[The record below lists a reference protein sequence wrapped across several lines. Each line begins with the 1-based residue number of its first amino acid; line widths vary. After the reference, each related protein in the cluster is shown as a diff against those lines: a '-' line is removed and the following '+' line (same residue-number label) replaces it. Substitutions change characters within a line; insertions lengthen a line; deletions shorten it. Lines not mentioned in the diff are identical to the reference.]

1 MNWRTSL
8 RIVFVLLPCVQ
19 ICAAQLK
26 REAAPLLP
34 AGVESYRLY
43 QNEAQNLLEAELTM
57 FFPGCVD
64 VKGGGFHEG
73 RVDGKLPPRF
83 VGATLVFQSRMTW
96 VAAEVALRR
105 PDKAQ
110 EYLVYARH
118 GARFLQDVMW
128 DKNNGGFYWAVDNY
142 GKPAVPTGALK
153 HAYGMALAIQ
163 ALAHVYAAT
172 GDEQYLKLA
181 QEMDQWLLTKGYDK
195 KRGGYFQAFK
205 PKGDIIA
212 SAEETG
218 EPKVK
223 TDKIGT
229 LYGGKSTMAH
239 IHLLEAFDELYRVSP
254 NAELRE
260 RIGDMYDVTRDKAML
275 PTGMMGQNFLPTW
288 TPLDRGALFGLNL
301 ETGSVLLDTA
311 KLLQIEKEP
320 RSLGLVQKLVDT
332 ALERGWDDQL
342 GGFWSTPAAT
352 EKQWRAQAEGARIL
366 LALYTRAGDD
376 SERYWTA
383 FQKQWHFIT
392 RYMTD
397 PQQRGWY
404 PSVDA
409 AGRPTS
415 RNMIQPMKA
424 CDQTV
429 RALLDIVDMLG
440 VLAGDIPA
448 TMPATRPGPT
458 TRAAVAAQQ

>member
-1 MNWRTSL
+1 M
-8 RIVFVLLPCVQ
+8 CV
-19 ICAAQLK
+19 AQLK
-26 REAAPLLP
+26 REAAPTLP
-34 AGVESYRLY
+34 ADVKSYRLY
-43 QNEAQNLLEAELTM
+43 QNEAQELLEDELTM
-57 FFPGCVD
+57 FFPGCVN

-83 VGATLVFQSRMTW
+83 VGGTLVFQSRMTW

-105 PDKAQ
+105 PDRAQ
-110 EYLVYARH
+110 AYLVYARH

-128 DKNNGGFYWAVDNY
+128 DKTNGGFYWAVDTY
-142 GKPAVPTGALK
+142 GKPAAPTGAIK

-181 QEMDQWLLTKGYDK
+181 QDADQWLLSKGYDK
-195 KRGGYFQAFK
+195 KRGGYFQAFM
-205 PKGDIIA
+205 PKGDIIV

-218 EPKVK
+218 EPKLK

-229 LYGGKSTMAH
+229 LYGCKSTMAH

-254 NAELRE
+254 NAELRQ
-260 RIGDMYDVTRDKAML
+260 RIRDMYDVTRDKAML

-288 TPLDRGALFGLNL
+288 TPLDRGGAFGLNL
-301 ETGSVLLDTA
+301 ETGSVLLDTV
-311 KLLQIEKEP
+311 KVLQIDKEP
-320 RSLGLVQKLVDT
+320 RSLGVVQKLVDT

-342 GGFWSTPAAT
+342 GGFWSTPDAT
-352 EKQWRAQAEGARIL
+352 DKTWRAQAEGARIL
-366 LALYTRAGDD
+366 LALYARAGDD

-392 RYMTD
+392 LYMTD
-397 PQQRGWY
+397 RQSHGWF
-404 PSVDA
+404 PTVDT

-415 RNMIQPMKA
+415 RNMIQSIKA

-429 RALLDIVDMLG
+429 RALMDVADTLG
-440 VLAGDIPA
+440 VLAGDTPA
-448 TMPATRPGPT
+448 MPATRPRPT
-458 TRAAVAAQQ
+458 TKPVATTQP